1 MSIVPLLKYEEMPK
15 EAQDFMDERVKSGA
29 RVTNM
34 VKTLLY
40 SMPSF
45 KAMEF
50 YPVRNEL
57 QAIIGARA
65 VYFYCYAIST
75 ENDCLVC
82 STYHAKLLQELNLSF
97 DEFEFTDI
105 ENVLISYGRALVN
118 NANNIDP
125 AIYEQLKKHFSP
137 EEIVLITTVG
147 CKMIAS
153 NIFNEALK
161 VDLDEYLFEVEFDK
175 NILPSGDQTKSND

>member
-1 MSIVPLLKYEEMPK
+1 MSSVVPALQYETMNQ
-15 EAQDFMDERVKSGA
+15 EAKNFVDERIKSGS

-57 QAIIGARA
+57 QKIIGSRA
-65 VYFYCYAIST
+65 VYFFCYAIST
-75 ENDCLVC
+75 ENECLVC
-82 STYHAKLLQELNLSF
+82 STYHAKLLRDLNIQF
-97 DEFEFTDI
+97 DEFEFTEI
-105 ENVLISYGRALVN
+105 EKVLIDYGRGLVQN
-118 NANNIDP
+118 PNNIDP
-125 AIYEQLKKHFSP
+125 SIYDRLRSQFTS

-153 NIFNEALK
+153 NIFNEAMK

-175 NILPSGDQTKSND
+175 NILPKKS

>member
-1 MSIVPLLKYEEMPK
+1 MSNSVVPLLQYEEMN
-15 EAQDFMDERVKSGA
+15 EEVRAFVDERLSSGT

-45 KAMEF
+45 RAMEF

-57 QAIIGARA
+57 QKIIGSRA

-75 ENDCLVC
+75 ENECLVC
-82 STYHAKLLQELNLSF
+82 STYHAKLLRDLNLAF
-97 DEFEFTDI
+97 DEFEFT
-105 ENVLISYGRALVN
+105 ETEKALIDYGRGLVN

-125 AIYEQLKKHFSP
+125 SIYDRLKAEFSSA
-137 EEIVLITTVG
+137 EIVLITTVG

-175 NILPSGDQTKSND
+175 NILPTKA

>member
-1 MSIVPLLKYEEMPK
+1 MTNRVSNSVVPLLQYEDMNPEVR
-15 EAQDFMDERVKSGA
+15 EFVDARLQSGT

-57 QAIIGARA
+57 QKIIGSRA

-75 ENDCLVC
+75 ENECLVC
-82 STYHAKLLQELNLSF
+82 STYHAKLLRDLEIRF
-97 DEFEFTDI
+97 DEFEFTEI
-105 ENVLISYGRALVN
+105 EKVLIDYGRGLVN
-118 NANNIDP
+118 NANSID
-125 AIYEQLKKHFSP
+125 ASIYDRLREQFSS

-153 NIFNEALK
+153 NLFNEALK

-175 NILPSGDQTKSND
+175 NILPAK

>member
-1 MSIVPLLKYEEMPK
+1 MSIVPLLQVEDMSPEAKDFYEERSK
-15 EAQDFMDERVKSGA
+15 NGRI
-29 RVTNM
+29 TNM

-45 KAMEF
+45 RAMEF

-57 QAIIGARA
+57 QKIIGSRA
-65 VYFYCYAIST
+65 IYFYCYAIST

-82 STYHAKLLQELNLSF
+82 STYHAKLLRDLNLTF
-97 DEFEFTDI
+97 EQFEFTEI
-105 ENVLISYGRALVN
+105 EKILIDYGRGLVN
-118 NANNIDP
+118 NPNHIEDR
-125 AIYEQLKKHFSP
+125 IYEDLKRHFSN

-153 NIFNEALK
+153 NIFNEAMK

-175 NILPSGDQTKSND
+175 NILPTKS

>member
-1 MSIVPLLKYEEMPK
+1 MSIIPLAQPEQMSAEARAFYEEK
-15 EAQDFMDERVKSGA
+15 QKNNATI
-29 RVTNM
+29 TNM
-34 VKTLLY
+34 VKTLLH

-50 YPVRNEL
+50 YPIRNVMQEFV
-57 QAIIGARA
+57 GSRA

-82 STYHAKLLQELNLSF
+82 STYHAKLLRELNIAF

-105 ENVLISYGRALVN
+105 ENVLIEYGRGLVN
-118 NANNIDP
+118 NPNTIEDSV
-125 AIYEQLKKHFSP
+125 YEGLKKHFTD
-137 EEIVLITTVG
+137 EQIVIITTVG

-153 NIFNEALK
+153 NTFNSALK

-175 NILPSGDQTKSND
+175 NILPAK

>member
-1 MSIVPLLKYEEMPK
+1 MSIVPALQVEEMST
-15 EAQDFMDERVKSGA
+15 EARALVEEKTKSNA
-29 RVTNM
+29 RITNM
-34 VKTLLY
+34 VRTLLY

-45 KAMEF
+45 RAMEF

-57 QAIIGARA
+57 QKIIGSRA

-82 STYHAKLLQELNLSF
+82 STYHAKLLRDLDLAF

-105 ENVLISYGRALVN
+105 ENVLIAYGRGLVS
-118 NANNIDP
+118 NANNIDLS
-125 AIYEQLKKHFSP
+125 IYKGLKKHFSN

-153 NIFNEALK
+153 NIFNEAMK
-161 VDLDEYLFEVEFDK
+161 VDLDEYLFEVEFSKD
-175 NILPSGDQTKSND
+175 ILPAKG

>member
-1 MSIVPLLKYEEMPK
+1 MSIVPLPNLVEMPQ
-15 EAQDFMDERVKSGA
+15 EAQEFVKKRIEENK

-45 KAMEF
+45 RAMEF
-50 YPVRNEL
+50 YPVRDEL
-57 QAIIGARA
+57 QKIIGSRA

-82 STYHAKLLQELNLSF
+82 STYHAKLLKDLNIAF
-97 DEFEFTDI
+97 DEFEFTEI
-105 ENVLISYGRALVN
+105 ENVLITYGRGLVN
-118 NANNIDP
+118 DP
-125 AIYEQLKKHFSP
+125 NHIPDSVYEGLKKHFSS

-153 NIFNEALK
+153 NTFNSALK
-161 VDLDEYLFEVEFDK
+161 VDLDEYLYTVEFDK
-175 NILPSGDQTKSND
+175 NVLPNSK

>member
-1 MSIVPLLKYEEMPK
+1 MSSVVPALQYETMNQ
-15 EAQDFMDERVKSGA
+15 EAKDFVDERIKSGS

-57 QAIIGARA
+57 QKIIGSRA
-65 VYFYCYAIST
+65 VYFFCYAIST
-75 ENDCLVC
+75 ENECLVC
-82 STYHAKLLQELNLSF
+82 STYHAKLLRDLNIQF
-97 DEFEFTDI
+97 DEFEFTEI
-105 ENVLISYGRALVN
+105 EKVLIDYGRGLVQN
-118 NANNIDP
+118 PNNIDP
-125 AIYEQLKKHFSP
+125 SIYDRLRSQFTS

-153 NIFNEALK
+153 NIFNEAMK

-175 NILPSGDQTKSND
+175 NILPKKS

>member
-1 MSIVPLLKYEEMPK
+1 MTISNSVVPLMKPEEMSP
-15 EAQDFMDERVKSGA
+15 EVQAFMDERLKSGS

-45 KAMEF
+45 RAMEF

-57 QAIIGARA
+57 QEIIGSRA

-82 STYHAKLLQELNLSF
+82 STYHAKLLRDLDLQF
-97 DEFEFTDI
+97 DEFEFT
-105 ENVLISYGRALVN
+105 ETEKVLIDYGRGLVN

-125 AIYEQLKKHFSP
+125 SIYDRLKAKFTP
-137 EEIVLITTVG
+137 AEIVLITTVG

-175 NILPSGDQTKSND
+175 NILPEKA

>member
-1 MSIVPLLKYEEMPK
+1 MSSVVPALQYEEMTQ
-15 EAQDFMDERVKSGA
+15 EAKDFVDERIKSGS

-45 KAMEF
+45 EAMEF

-57 QAIIGARA
+57 QKIIGSRA
-65 VYFYCYAIST
+65 IYFYCYAIST
-75 ENDCLVC
+75 ENECLVC
-82 STYHAKLLQELNLSF
+82 STYHAKLLRDLNISF
-97 DEFEFTDI
+97 NEFEFTEI
-105 ENVLISYGRALVN
+105 EKVLIDYGRGLVN
-118 NANNIDP
+118 NPNTIDES
-125 AIYEQLKKHFSP
+125 IYDRLRNEFTS

-153 NIFNEALK
+153 NIFNEAMK

-175 NILPSGDQTKSND
+175 NILPAKS

>member
-1 MSIVPLLKYEEMPK
+1 MSSIVPALSYEEMST
-15 EAQDFMDERVKSGA
+15 EAKAFVDERAKTGA

-45 KAMEF
+45 HAMEF

-57 QAIIGARA
+57 QTIIGSRA
-65 VYFYCYAIST
+65 IYFYCYAIST
-75 ENDCLVC
+75 ENECLVC
-82 STYHAKLLQELNLSF
+82 STYHAKLLRDLNISF
-97 DEFEFTDI
+97 DEFEFTEI
-105 ENVLISYGRALVN
+105 EKVLIDYGRGLVN
-118 NANNIDP
+118 NPNAIDQSV
-125 AIYEQLKKHFSP
+125 YDKLKELFSS
-137 EEIVLITTVG
+137 EEIVLITAVG

-153 NIFNEALK
+153 NLFNSALK

-175 NILPSGDQTKSND
+175 NILPAKG

>member
-1 MSIVPLLKYEEMPK
+1 MSIVPLAKVDEMSQEAKDFYES
-15 EAQDFMDERVKSGA
+15 RVKENG

-45 KAMEF
+45 RAMEF

-57 QAIIGARA
+57 LKIIGTRA
-65 VYFYCYAIST
+65 VYFYCYAISS
-75 ENDCLVC
+75 ENECLVC
-82 STYHAKLLQELNLSF
+82 TTYHAKLLKELNISF
-97 DEFEFTDI
+97 EEFEFTEI
-105 ENVLISYGRALVN
+105 EKVLIDYGRGLVN
-118 NANNIDP
+118 NPNAIDER
-125 AIYEQLKKHFSP
+125 IYAGLKKHFSN

-153 NIFNEALK
+153 NTFNSALK
-161 VDLDEYLFEVEFDK
+161 VDLDEYLFEVDFDDK
-175 NILPSGDQTKSND
+175 IMPAKK